1 MGKNAQKMGTWHCT
15 ARHPAGLSA
24 PHPLAKSL
32 YYQAPSPIWNLANR
46 AAPRAARQPPGWHK
60 ALQL

>member
-1 MGKNAQKMGTWHCT
+1 MRKKWGRGTAQRAT
-15 ARHPAGLSA
+15 PAGLSA